1 MKILSIEIGY
11 SRTII
16 CEVDSQTKK
25 VTQMFIVP
33 TPDHVLDDGL
43 LRNEDGFAA
52 QVRDAL
58 DARGIKTKQVI
69 FTVTGNRIA
78 SRDVEILYVKRNKI
92 AEIVG
97 TNEADYFPMDLKN
110 YRVAYTILEVMRA
123 KASEEEV
130 AAEFMEGAEEIDEG
144 LSKKERKK
152 LEKERKKRKAKEEK
166 EKARAAK
173 RKKNKKDDDRTG
185 YRLSVLAMPRE
196 MIGAYTRFAKKCG
209 LELKDIDYNGNS
221 LYQAMK
227 RECAEGVQALIKINE
242 RRTQVLVLVGGNV
255 VMSRF
260 VPYGMD
266 ETVAEI
272 YDEGYI
278 LPTATYDEAITYLK
292 SQPVLPS
299 VVEEA
304 NTEMITG
311 ILKVLELYESAH
323 PLQQIDRIVL
333 VGLGATIKSY
343 RDMLSREIGMDVDV
357 LTELT
362 GFHIPKDERTEEV
375 GEYVSC
381 LGAQI
386 APADFF
392 HVERS
397 AKRAFG
403 VDIDDLTRL
412 AMATLLLLA
421 VALVATGVVGYMA
434 ERNKNNALKMRL
446 RNYAPTLTAYQEYT
460 LSKQAAQYMQNAY
473 DTTQLP
479 TVTLVEFIEELEDK
493 MPASSMVTSFI
504 ADREKV
510 TISMTARDKEEAA
523 DMIMQMR
530 TFESLAEVSVSGITD
545 SSSDVTAVG
554 GGNVTFTIV
563 GTYHVPEEETAQ
575 EAAPEA
581 EAPVQTLQE
590 QMDTLP

>member
-43 LRNEDGFAA
+43 LRNEDAFAE

-78 SRDVEILYVKRNKI
+78 SRDVEIPYVKRGKI
-92 AEIVG
+92 AEIIG

-123 KASEEEV
+123 RTVTEEAIAENKAI
-130 AAEFMEGAEEIDEG
+130 EEIDEG

-152 LEKERKKRKAKEEK
+152 REKELKKRKAKEEK
-166 EKARAAK
+166 EKARALK
-173 RKKNKKDDDRTG
+173 KKKKNKEDDRTG

-227 RECAEGVQALIKINE
+227 KECAMGVQALIKINE
-242 RRTQVLVLVGGNV
+242 RRTQVLVLVNGNV

-266 ETVAEI
+266 ETVAEV

-278 LPTATYDEAITYLK
+278 LPTATYDEALTYLK
-292 SQPVLPS
+292 ASPVLPS
-299 VVEEA
+299 VMEEA
-304 NTEMITG
+304 NAEMITG

-323 PLQQIDRIVL
+323 PLEQIDRIVL
-333 VGLGATIKSY
+333 VGLGATIPAY
-343 RDMLSREIGMDVDV
+343 CDMLTRQIGMDVEV
-357 LTELT
+357 LTELQ
-362 GFHIPKDERTEEV
+362 GFHIPRDERTVEV

-392 HVERS
+392 RVERN

-403 VDIDDLTRL
+403 VNIDDLTKL

-421 VALVATGVVGYMA
+421 LALVVTGALGYFA
-434 ERNKNNALKMRL
+434 ERNKNTMLKTRL

-460 LSKQAAQYMQNAY
+460 LAKQAAEYMQNAY
-473 DTTQLP
+473 DETQLP
-479 TVTLVEFIEELEDK
+479 TVTLVEFIEELERK
-493 MPASSMVTSFI
+493 MPRDAMVTSFI
-504 ADREKV
+504 ADKEKV

-530 TFESLAEVSVSGITD
+530 TFESLSDVSVSGITD
-545 SSSDVTAVG
+545 SSSEVTASG

-563 GTYHVPEEETAQ
+563 GTYKIAEEALPETAQ
-575 EAAPEA
+575 EEQP
-581 EAPVQTLQE
+581 PVQTLQE
-590 QMDTLP
+590 QIDTLP